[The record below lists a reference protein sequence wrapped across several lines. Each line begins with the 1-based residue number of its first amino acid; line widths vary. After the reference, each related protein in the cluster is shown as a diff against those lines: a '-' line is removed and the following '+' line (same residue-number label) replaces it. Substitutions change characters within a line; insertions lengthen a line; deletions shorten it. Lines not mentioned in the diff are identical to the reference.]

1 MIRAATSALLAIAGI
16 CAPLLMQPAAQAADL
31 SSYVEE
37 SPSTVCNN
45 ASVLNRITSKFAHQV
60 RNVPNLP
67 QVAISDF
74 HRIHLRRSEPA
85 SERWP
90 IARHYCGAKVTLS
103 DGYDRDIWY
112 LIEEGQGYASI
123 AGDNVEFCVSG
134 FDRWLVY
141 NASCR
146 VLK

>member
-1 MIRAATSALLAIAGI
+1 MIRAAKSALLALAGI
-16 CAPLLMQPAAQAADL
+16 CASVLIQPAAHAADL

-37 SPSTVCNN
+37 SAASVCNVP
-45 ASVLNRITSKFAHQV
+45 SVLNRISSKFVHQV

-85 SERWP
+85 SEKWP

-103 DGYDRDIWY
+103 DGLDRDIWY
-112 LIEEGQGYASI
+112 LIEEGQGYASL
-123 AGDNVEFCVSG
+123 GDNVEFCVSG

-141 NASCR
+141 NAHCR
-146 VLK
+146 VLQ

>member
-1 MIRAATSALLAIAGI
+1 MIRAAKSALLAIAGI
-16 CAPLLMQPAAQAADL
+16 CSPLLMQPVAHAADL
-31 SSYVEE
+31 APYVEE
-37 SPSTVCNN
+37 SVPSVCSTP
-45 ASVLNRITSKFAHQV
+45 SVLNRITSKFSHQV

-112 LIEEGQGYASI
+112 LIEEGQGFASV
-123 AGDNVEFCVSG
+123 GNNVEFCVSG

-141 NASCR
+141 NAHCR
-146 VLK
+146 VLR

>member
-1 MIRAATSALLAIAGI
+1 MIRAAKSALLTVAGI
-16 CAPLLMQPAAQAADL
+16 CAPLLAQSAAQAADL
-31 SSYVEE
+31 SVYVEE
-37 SPSTVCNN
+37 APSTVCNTP
-45 ASVLNRITSKFAHQV
+45 SVLNRISSKFAYQV
-60 RNVPNLP
+60 RHVPNLP
-67 QVAISDF
+67 QVGISDF
-74 HRIHLRRSEPA
+74 HRIHLHRSEPA

-112 LIEEGQGYASI
+112 LIEEGQGF
-123 AGDNVEFCVSG
+123 AGMGGNNVEFCVSG

-141 NASCR
+141 NANCR